1 MADTAT
7 TDTAQPTDARTQVD
21 ADDRR
26 LEQLGY
32 KPELNRVLSLFQNFG
47 VAFCYLSPV
56 VGIFS
61 LFVIGIGTAGPRYL
75 WLMPIVVVGQLFVA
89 LVFAELGSHYP
100 IAGALFQWGKNLMGT
115 GYGWWVGW
123 IYGWALLITV
133 ASVDTG
139 IAPYVTSI
147 LNNWFGTKFVGNSP
161 NTILVIT
168 LILIAIQTV
177 FNIWGVKLLGR
188 ISVIGV
194 WVEVLGTFGIAIVL
208 AIKGF
213 HHGLGYLFTTQGTQ
227 RIATN
232 PLGVG
237 FGGSWWLG
245 AAFVAILAHVYIF
258 YGFES
263 AGDVAEE
270 VVNPTRRVPKAIVS
284 SLLVGFVASFILVG
298 ALILAIPAGH
308 KAFIAAAS
316 STSGAFY
323 VLNTAINN
331 SGLTDLIL
339 VIVCFAFFSCGTAVQ
354 GAGAR
359 VAFSY
364 ARDRAIP
371 ASGLIKK
378 VSPKRETPVIAI
390 LLGAVIA
397 ALFTLLVHVSPSK
410 SVHFLF
416 ITYPKK
422 VNALTALVSFAT
434 SGIYLSF
441 LMVTVAALIARLRG
455 WRPQGSFRLGRWA
468 YPVIVLAIAYGAAMF
483 VNILYPSG
491 VTSPRAVL
499 FNLDWITISV
509 MVVIIVI
516 GGLYFVISRPYR
528 RIRDATLAEHD
539 RAEAALEADAAAL
552 QGPA

>member
-1 MADTAT
+1 M
-7 TDTAQPTDARTQVD
+7 QVA
-21 ADDRR
+21 ADDQQ

-75 WLMPIVVVGQLFVA
+75 WLMPIVVAGQLFVA

-139 IAPYVTSI
+139 IAPYVTTL
-147 LNNWFGTKFVGNSP
+147 LNNWFGTTFNGASP
-161 NTILVIT
+161 NTILVVT
-168 LILIAIQTV
+168 LILLAIQTL

-194 WVEVLGTFGIAIVL
+194 WVEVLGTFGIAILL
-208 AIKGF
+208 AVKGF
-213 HHGLGYLFTTQGTQ
+213 HHGLGFLFTTQGTQ
-227 RIATN
+227 NLATN

-270 VVNPTRRVPKAIVS
+270 VVNPSRRVPKAIVS
-284 SLLVGFVASFILVG
+284 SLLVGFVASFVLVG
-298 ALILAIPAGH
+298 ALLLAIPSGH
-308 KAFIAAAS
+308 KAFSTAAS
-316 STSGAFY
+316 FAGGIPY
-323 VLNTAINN
+323 ILNTAINN
-331 SGLTDLIL
+331 SGLTDFIL
-339 VIVCFAFFSCGTAVQ
+339 LLVCFAFFSCGTAVQ

-364 ARDRAIP
+364 ARD
-371 ASGLIKK
+371 
-378 VSPKRETPVIAI
+378 
-390 LLGAVIA
+390 
-397 ALFTLLVHVSPSK
+397 
-410 SVHFLF
+410 
-416 ITYPKK
+416 
-422 VNALTALVSFAT
+422 
-434 SGIYLSF
+434 
-441 LMVTVAALIARLRG
+441 LRHPYG
-455 WRPQGSFRLGRWA
+455 GRHPQG
-468 YPVIVLAIAYGAAMF
+468 V
-483 VNILYPSG
+483 
-491 VTSPRAVL
+491 
-499 FNLDWITISV
+499 
-509 MVVIIVI
+509 
-516 GGLYFVISRPYR
+516 
-528 RIRDATLAEHD
+528 
-539 RAEAALEADAAAL
+539 AEA
-552 QGPA
+552 